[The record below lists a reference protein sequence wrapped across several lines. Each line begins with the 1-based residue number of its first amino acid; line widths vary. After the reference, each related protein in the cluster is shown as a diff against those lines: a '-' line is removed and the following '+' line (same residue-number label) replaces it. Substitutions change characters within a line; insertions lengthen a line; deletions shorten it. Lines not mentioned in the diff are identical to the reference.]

1 MNRRPFGIGVG
12 VSLVV
17 VLAGSAVLFAS
28 APATTEVARDAT
40 VQLRAEAALGAAA
53 TARSAIGQSLV
64 LANAG
69 EAGLASRGE
78 VLATT
83 SDLRQALDRLEEQ
96 VVRLQLALGEPSA
109 LVAGRKQALVSAGS
123 RIATALEAG
132 NVEDGRVLAEGT
144 FEASYRDFID
154 LVAGARDQRELR
166 IATVRE
172 GVGEVA
178 TAARFLVAFFVPA
191 GAILLLRR
199 ALRHQQQRR
208 ELEVR
213 LAQQHE
219 LGRSKDEF
227 LVAMSHELRTPL
239 TAVVGFAEVL
249 REGRH
254 NFNAGE
260 RNELIELV
268 ADQAAETSHIVE
280 DLLIA
285 ARADMGQLT
294 VKPEEVDLRKE
305 AEAVMVG
312 WDRHQRARLTIRG
325 TARAWVDPLRV
336 RQILRNLLI
345 NALRHGGDQIEAR
358 ICEGSPTVSVE
369 VADNGPGVSSADR
382 ERIFEPYYRAHEGDR
397 EGTSVGLGLTV
408 ARRLARLMEG
418 DLTYRRRP
426 GETVFELTLPAVA
439 YPGEVATGPDTVYDP
454 AAGKPTSAM
463 VMRMVEEGPQ
473 IVFQPVVEV
482 AGVERGKLRIVG
494 FEALSRFPS
503 GSPPEWFKAA
513 KQAGLLLELELSAIH
528 QAARLYKRLP
538 SDLFLSV
545 NVSDQ
550 TLISSQLLE
559 ALEGVPAD
567 QVVLELSEEA
577 AIKSYDATRE
587 AVHGL
592 ISRGYRLCFD
602 DVGSGEMD
610 LWHVLRLRPS
620 MIKLDISLVKHLDV
634 NPGNRA
640 LTRGLTVVMEDLGA
654 AVIAEGLERP
664 EELEA
669 MMQLGVH
676 LGQGFHLG
684 RPSPVEEW
692 EQGATEP
699 SSTSV

>member
-1 MNRRPFGIGVG
+1 LNRRPLGITFG

-28 APATTEVARDAT
+28 AQATTEVARDAGA
-40 VQLRAEAALGAAA
+40 QLRAEAALGAAA
-53 TARSAIGQSLV
+53 AARSAIGQSLV
-64 LANAG
+64 LASAG

-78 VLATT
+78 VLAAT
-83 SDLRQALDRLEEQ
+83 SDLRQTLERLEQE
-96 VVRLQLALGEPSA
+96 VIRLQVALGEPST

-132 NVEDGRVLAEGT
+132 NVEEGRVLAEGT

-154 LVAGARDQRELR
+154 LVAGVRDQRELR

-199 ALRHQQQRR
+199 SLRQQQQRR
-208 ELEVR
+208 ELVVR
-213 LAQQHE
+213 LAQQQE

-227 LVAMSHELRTPL
+227 LAAMSHELRTPL

-268 ADQAAETSHIVE
+268 ADQAAETGQIVE
-280 DLLIA
+280 DLLVA
-285 ARADMGQLT
+285 ARADMGQLSM
-294 VKPEEVDLRKE
+294 KPEDVDLRQE
-305 AEAVMVG
+305 AEAVTVG

-325 TARAWVDPLRV
+325 TAHAWVDPLRV

-345 NALRHGGDQIEAR
+345 NALRHGGDRIEAR
-358 ICEGSPTVSVE
+358 IWEGTSTVTVE
-369 VADNGPGVSSADR
+369 VADNGPGVSAAER
-382 ERIFEPYYRAHEGDR
+382 ERIFEPYHRVSEGDR
-397 EGTSVGLGLTV
+397 ERATSVGLGLTV
-408 ARRLARLMEG
+408 ARRLARLMDG
-418 DLTYRRRP
+418 DLTYRRGP
-426 GETVFELTLPAVA
+426 GETVFELTLPAAAHPAELVT
-439 YPGEVATGPDTVYDP
+439 EPDTVYDP

-482 AGVERGKLRIVG
+482 GGVARGELRIVG

-528 QAARLYKRLP
+528 QAALLYKRLP

-654 AVIAEGLERP
+654 TVIAEGLERP

-692 EQGATEP
+692 EQGDTEP
-699 SSTSV
+699 SSQ